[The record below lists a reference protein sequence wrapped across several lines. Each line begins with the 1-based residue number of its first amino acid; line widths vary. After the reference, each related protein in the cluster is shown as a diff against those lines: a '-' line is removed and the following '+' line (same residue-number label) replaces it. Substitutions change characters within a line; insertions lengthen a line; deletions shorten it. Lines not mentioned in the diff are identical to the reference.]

1 MSEYQYYEFVAV
13 DRPLDE
19 RQLAE
24 LRALSTRARITPTSF
39 VNTYQWGNFRG
50 SPRKLVE
57 EYFDAFLYLANWNTR
72 ELMIRLPL
80 KLLDIETAERYCPTD
95 TAGAWVA
102 GDHVIISL
110 TSEEE
115 EAEFDEGGEGW
126 LGSIIPIRAEL
137 AGGDLRA
144 LYLAWLLCAQAGDL
158 DDDDLEPPVPP
169 NLARLTA
176 SLHSLAGFLNLDED
190 LVAVAAA
197 GSRATGP
204 APDSDEALVRCI
216 EDLPVEEKNALLLRA
231 VRGDGAHLR
240 AELLR
245 RVRGGANGRTATGDG
260 QRTVAELLA
269 AADARRQERQR
280 RAAELKAEERAR
292 RERAAAIAYE
302 KRLDGLALRE
312 DAAWQQV
319 DGLIE
324 ARKAAEY
331 DQAVRLLEDLRALGT
346 RSGTAA
352 AFDQRMRQLRER
364 HVRKVS
370 LMERLSRAGL

>member
-24 LRALSTRARITPTSF
+24 LRALSNRARITPTSF
-39 VNTYQWGNFRG
+39 VNTYEWGDFRG

-57 EYFDAFLYLANWNTR
+57 EYFDAFLYLANWNVR
-72 ELMIRLPL
+72 ELMIRLPRN
-80 KLLDIETAERYCPTD
+80 LLDIETASRYCPTD

-115 EAEFDEGGEGW
+115 AEFDEGGEGW

-137 AGGDLRA
+137 AAGDLRA
-144 LYLAWLLCAQAGDL
+144 LYLAWLLCAQAGEL

-169 NLARLTA
+169 NLTGLTA
-176 SLHSLAGFLNLDED
+176 SLRSLADFLNLDED

-197 GSRATGP
+197 GSRVAGP
-204 APDSDEALVRCI
+204 GPDADADEELVRCI

-245 RVRGGANGRTATGDG
+245 RLRASANGSATAGDG

-280 RAAELKAEERAR
+280 QAAEQKAEERAR
-292 RERAAAIAYE
+292 
-302 KRLDGLALRE
+302 
-312 DAAWQQV
+312 
-319 DGLIE
+319 
-324 ARKAAEY
+324 
-331 DQAVRLLEDLRALGT
+331 
-346 RSGTAA
+346 
-352 AFDQRMRQLRER
+352 
-364 HVRKVS
+364 KVS
-370 LMERLSRAGL
+370 LLERLSRAGL

>member
-13 DRPLDE
+13 DRALDE
-19 RQLAE
+19 QQLAE

-39 VNTYQWGNFRG
+39 VNTYQWGDFRG

-80 KLLDIETAERYCPTD
+80 KLLDIETAARYCSTD
-95 TAGAWVA
+95 AASAWVA
-102 GDHVIISL
+102 SDHVVISL
-110 TSEEE
+110 TSEE

-137 AGGDLRA
+137 AAGDLRA

-169 NLARLTA
+169 NLAQLTA
-176 SLHSLAGFLNLDED
+176 SLHSLADFLNIDED

-197 GSRATGP
+197 GSRVADPGP
-204 APDSDEALVRCI
+204 DPDEQLVRYI

-231 VRGDGAHLR
+231 VSGDGAHLR

-245 RVRGGANGRTATGDG
+245 RVRAGANGRAMPGDG

-269 AADARRQERQR
+269 AADDRRQERQR
-280 RAAELKAEERAR
+280 RAAEQKAEERAR

-302 KRLDGLALRE
+302 KRLDSLAPRE
-312 DAAWQQV
+312 DAAWRQV

-331 DQAVRLLEDLRALGT
+331 DQAVRLLKDLRALST
-346 RSGTAA
+346 RSGTVA
-352 AFDQRMRQLRER
+352 AFDLRIRHLREH

-370 LMERLSRAGL
+370 LLERLSRAGL

>member
-39 VNTYQWGNFRG
+39 VNTYHWGDFRG

-72 ELMIRLPL
+72 ELMIRLPR
-80 KLLDIETAERYCPTD
+80 KLLDIETAARYCPTD
-95 TAGAWVA
+95 AAGAWVA
-102 GDHVIISL
+102 GDHVIVSL
-110 TSEEE
+110 TSEE

-137 AGGDLRA
+137 AAGDLRA

-169 NLARLTA
+169 NMARLTA
-176 SLHSLAGFLNLDED
+176 SLSSLVDFLHLDED

-197 GSRATGP
+197 GSREAGP
-204 APDSDEALVRCI
+204 GPDSDEDLVRYI
-216 EDLPVEEKNALLLRA
+216 EDLPAQEKNALLLRA

-245 RVRGGANGRTATGDG
+245 RVRAGAIGSAATGDG

-269 AADARRQERQR
+269 AADARRGERER
-280 RAAELKAEERAR
+280 RVEEQQAQERAR
-292 RERAAAIAYE
+292 REREAAIAYE
-302 KRLDGLALRE
+302 KGVDALALRE
-312 DAAWQQV
+312 DATWQQV

-324 ARKAAEY
+324 AKKAAEY
-331 DQAVRLLEDLRALGT
+331 DQAVRLLKDLRALGT
-346 RSGTAA
+346 RSGTVA
-352 AFDQRMRQLRER
+352 AFDQRMRHLRER

-370 LMERLSRAGL
+370 LLERLSRAGL